1 MYIPQFKFTLSDV
14 EVNITMLSQISKSF
28 QTDTTLLIFRWEDLI
43 VIRIDLW
50 CISEKYNLML
60 YTCGSS
66 VLKSFKLSMLSK
78 TSIHQWFS
86 LAESHYLITATVW
99 SIFCNSAVI
108 FRRAEDEF
116 SSCKHLTMTAKLCFN
131 VSLFLLFSQKMI
143 K

>member
-14 EVNITMLSQISKSF
+14 EVNIAMLSQISKSF
-28 QTDTTLLIFRWEDLI
+28 QTDTTLSIFKWEDLV

-60 YTCGSS
+60 YTCRSS
-66 VLKSFKLSMLSK
+66 VLKSFRLLMLSK

-86 LAESHYLITATVW
+86 LAESHCLITATVW
-99 SIFCNSAVI
+99 LIFCNSAAVLK
-108 FRRAEDEF
+108 RAEDEF
-116 SSCKHLTMTAKLCFN
+116 SSCKHLTMTAKLYFN